1 MKEKRPIYEKDGFT
15 PIFYEKGPT
24 KPKYDT
30 SLYPSYFN
38 EDGTVNYH
46 KFINLPKEIQQDE
59 MKDWKQKQHWE
70 YLNQEPYY
78 TEEEIWGPIFE
89 NLEKYHED

>member
-1 MKEKRPIYEKDGFT
+1 MKDKRPIYEKDGFT

-38 EDGTVNYH
+38 EDGTVNYD
-46 KFINLPKEIQQDE
+46 KFIKLPKQIQQDE
-59 MKDWKQKQHWE
+59 MKDWKPKQYWE
-70 YLNQEPYY
+70 YDMGVPTYSD
-78 TEEEIWGPIFE
+78 EEIWGPIFE
-89 NLEKYHED
+89 NLEKYHAD